1 MINMQNSIRD
11 YLNQM
16 SNSKIFLLIFSVII
30 SLILFNVFIGIPE
43 VGIITIDTPF
53 MTENTKNDIVSLL
66 KYAGNDPHIKGV
78 VINMDSPG
86 GEVTKIEEIYL
97 EVLKLKAKKPVVVS
111 VGSNALS
118 GGYYVSSAAN
128 FIYVK
133 PSSEVGNIGVR
144 SILPEAWKPEGE
156 LITTGPYKV
165 SGTSRKNYALQ
176 VEIAKQ
182 GFLMAV
188 ISQRGDRLKVD
199 SERLSTAEIFLGSEG
214 VRAGLA
220 DAIGTSSDAVEKA
233 ASIAGIANY
242 GTLDV
247 NKALNISFSGR
258 FEGLAQVNKTTTPT
272 NYYIYEEMVDQ

>member
-1 MINMQNSIRD
+1 MINMQILIRD

-16 SNSKIFLLIFSVII
+16 SNSKIFLLIFSVLI
-30 SLILFNVFIGIPE
+30 SVILFNVFIGIPQ

-53 MTENTKNDIVSLL
+53 MTENTKNDIISLL
-66 KYAGNDPHIKGV
+66 KYAGDDPHIRAV
-78 VINMDSPG
+78 IINMDSPG

-165 SGTSRKNYALQ
+165 SGSSRKNYAVQ
-176 VEIAKQ
+176 VEIVKQ

-188 ISQRGDRLKVD
+188 ISQRGDKLKVN
-199 SERLSTAEIFLGSEG
+199 SERLSTAEIFLGSQG
-214 VRAGLA
+214 VRAGLV

-233 ASIAGIANY
+233 ANIAGIVNY

-247 NKALNISFSGR
+247 NKVLNISFSGR
-258 FEGLAQVNKTTTPT
+258 FQGLAQVNKTTYPT

>member
-1 MINMQNSIRD
+1 MQNSIRD
-11 YLNQM
+11 YLNKV
-16 SNSKIFLLIFSVII
+16 SNSRIFLLILSVLI
-30 SLILFNVFIGIPE
+30 SLIIFNVLIGIPK

-53 MTENTKNDIVSLL
+53 MTENTKNDIISLL

-165 SGTSRKNYALQ
+165 SGTSKKNYAVQ
-176 VEIAKQ
+176 VEIVKQ

-188 ISQRGDRLKVD
+188 ISQRGDKLKVD

-233 ASIAGIANY
+233 ASIAHIMNY
-242 GTLDV
+242 ETMDV
-247 NKALNISFSGR
+247 NKVMNISFSGR
-258 FEGLAQVNKTTTPT
+258 LEGLAQVNKTTTPT